1 MLGVR
6 FERLFGD
13 LVGRWTEWREAP
25 RNPELVPELARARF
39 ALEDAR
45 SAIASER
52 QKLTAPVHDDPS
64 RTSVSAEDR
73 ARLRVFGTGY
83 QQN

>member
-1 MLGVR
+1 MLGIR
-6 FERLFGD
+6 FERLFRD
-13 LVGRWTEWREAP
+13 LVSRWTEWRGAP
-25 RNPELVPELARARF
+25 RKPEHVPELARARF

-52 QKLTAPVHDDPS
+52 EKLTSPVHDDPS

-73 ARLRVFGTGY
+73 ARLKVFGTGY